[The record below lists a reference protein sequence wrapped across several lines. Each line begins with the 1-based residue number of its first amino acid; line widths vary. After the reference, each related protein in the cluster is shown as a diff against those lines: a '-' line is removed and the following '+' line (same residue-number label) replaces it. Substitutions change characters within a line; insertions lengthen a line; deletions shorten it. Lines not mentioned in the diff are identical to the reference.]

1 MDVKGT
7 QQLFDM
13 KEELFINLKERISD
27 MIKEGI
33 QKKTHLK
40 GVISIGDLSD
50 LVEEMQSYGQD
61 EMKQSIDSKEAQ
73 HMSTKGM
80 IGGILLFLLGYSH
93 P

>member
-1 MDVKGT
+1 
-7 QQLFDM
+7 
-13 KEELFINLKERISD
+13 
-27 MIKEGI
+27 
-33 QKKTHLK
+33 
-40 GVISIGDLSD
+40 
-50 LVEEMQSYGQD
+50 MQSYGQD